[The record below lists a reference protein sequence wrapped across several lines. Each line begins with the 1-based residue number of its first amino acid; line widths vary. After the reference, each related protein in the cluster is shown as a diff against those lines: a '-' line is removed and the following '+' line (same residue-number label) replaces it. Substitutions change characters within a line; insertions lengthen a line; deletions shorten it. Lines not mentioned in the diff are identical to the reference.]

1 MKVAGSKVTVSG
13 VAAPALAGAPV
24 RVLLGAKRAGAGKI
38 APAGTFAVKLKAPPR
53 RSRARARVTAV
64 SGGDRSTAAA
74 LVQRVVA
81 GTMTRSGGALTV
93 RGRLVA
99 PLAAG
104 ATKVEL
110 LVRARCATTIVA
122 ARVRASK
129 GGRFVATGPVPAGA
143 LLVQVRA
150 RRVTSPPQPLAA
162 AG

>member
-1 MKVAGSKVTVSG
+1 M
-13 VAAPALAGAPV
+13 
-24 RVLLGAKRAGAGKI
+24 
-38 APAGTFAVKLKAPPR
+38 
-53 RSRARARVTAV
+53 TAV
-64 SGGDRSTAAA
+64 SGRDRSPAVA
-74 LVQRVVA
+74 LAQRVVA

-99 PLAAG
+99 PLVAG

-110 LVRARCATTIVA
+110 LVRDRCTKTIVA
-122 ARVRASK
+122 AVVRAGK
-129 GGRFVATGPVPAGA
+129 GGRFTATGPVPAGA